1 MDAVSLT
8 DSFSKNQTADP
19 DTEFLINAIES
30 LTSRAL
36 EETGQQW
43 ASMEESIAPESI
55 HAPSVDAANQEVE
68 IECTL
73 KDGIDFEADI
83 DYHDDKY
90 PKPHDEAPRYYGSS
104 GSSSNSFVI
113 DVPEAG
119 NNESIVLKSLNT
131 SSCSENYEENDT
143 SIEKT
148 NPSTVINNISYLDN
162 HIKSD
167 TQRIIDNIREQI
179 SDSDI
184 DGNSNNNRRVA
195 TDMGN
200 C

>member
-8 DSFSKNQTADP
+8 DSFSKNQTTDP
-19 DTEFLINAIES
+19 ETEFLINAIES

-43 ASMEESIAPESI
+43 ASMEESIVPESI
-55 HAPSVDAANQEVE
+55 RAPSVDAASQEVE

-83 DYHDDKY
+83 EYHNNKY
-90 PKPHDEAPRYYGSS
+90 SKSDEAPRYYESS
-104 GSSSNSFVI
+104 GSSSNSFMV
-113 DVPEAG
+113 DVPEAS
-119 NNESIVLKSLNT
+119 NNDSIVIKSLNT
-131 SSCSENYEENDT
+131 SSCSENYDENYA

-148 NPSTVINNISYLDN
+148 TTSSVINNISYVDN

-167 TQRIIDNIREQI
+167 TQRTIDNIREQI

-184 DGNSNNNRRVA
+184 DGNSNNNRRVT
-195 TDMGN
+195 TDMGS

>member
-8 DSFSKNQTADP
+8 DSFSKNQTTDP
-19 DTEFLINAIES
+19 ETEFLINAIES

-90 PKPHDEAPRYYGSS
+90 PKPHEAPRYYGSS

-119 NNESIVLKSLNT
+119 NNDSIVLKSLNT

-148 NPSTVINNISYLDN
+148 NPSSVINNISYVDN

>member
-8 DSFSKNQTADP
+8 DSFSKNQTTDP
-19 DTEFLINAIES
+19 ETEFLINAIES

-43 ASMEESIAPESI
+43 ASMEGSIALESI
-55 HAPSVDAANQEVE
+55 HAPGVDAASQEVE
-68 IECTL
+68 IEFTL
-73 KDGIDFEADI
+73 KDGIDFEANI
-83 DYHDDKY
+83 EYHDNKY
-90 PKPHDEAPRYYGSS
+90 SKPDEAPRYYGSS
-104 GSSSNSFVI
+104 GSSSNSFMI
-113 DVPEAG
+113 DVAEAG
-119 NNESIVLKSLNT
+119 NNDSIGTKRLNT
-131 SSCSENYEENDT
+131 SSRSENYEENYA

-148 NPSTVINNISYLDN
+148 NPSSVINNISYVDN

-179 SDSDI
+179 SGSDI

-195 TDMGN
+195 TDIGN